1 MILIWV
7 SRYFLVNDPFEE
19 RIKIAQNSA
28 ELQSQEITNLQ
39 KRNQQLQEAA
49 GRTEIQSYHVSEEL
63 RDAKVTVERLRN
75 ESASLQA
82 ENTFLKVRISLRESL
97 VLDDIIWA
105 QQAFEARLQE
115 ENKNLS
121 KEKAQLK
128 DLVGNIQAIQ
138 AELERSGESEKRR
151 QETQIKH
158 LEAQACVPY

>member
-1 MILIWV
+1 M
-7 SRYFLVNDPFEE
+7 
-19 RIKIAQNSA
+19 
-28 ELQSQEITNLQ
+28 
-39 KRNQQLQEAA
+39 
-49 GRTEIQSYHVSEEL
+49 
-63 RDAKVTVERLRN
+63 ERLRN

-82 ENTFLKVRISLRESL
+82 ENNFLKARISLRQTL
-97 VLDDIIWA
+97 A
-105 QQAFEARLQE
+105 QDYMILCLQAFEARLQE

-158 LEAQACVPY
+158 FETHACVPSYI